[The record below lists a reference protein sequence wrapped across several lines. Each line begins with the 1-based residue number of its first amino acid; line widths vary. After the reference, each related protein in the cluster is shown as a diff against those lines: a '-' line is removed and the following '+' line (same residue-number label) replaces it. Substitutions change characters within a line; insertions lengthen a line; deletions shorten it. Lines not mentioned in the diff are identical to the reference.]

1 MSRSNGPASQA
12 GGWPPPGR
20 PLYAEQDPHTQPP
33 HGQSTQ
39 GQSHQSQV
47 PPTRPPRQGHIVQ
60 PQAPQGQP
68 YPGDPRQAPPP
79 AASAYPDPQG
89 YGGYDAAP
97 TGGGYAYPGAGEPA
111 QSYDPYAAAG
121 LAGQSAPV
129 SQHTAVPQHHTY
141 APQFDPYMPAQGYPA
156 PHPAGQSYGAQRA
169 PSQSVDAALS
179 QLGVARQRA
188 AAPGDFAVPPPATSD
203 YAAEPRGRGYDQW
216 QAPPA
221 GIDAHGYDLGGYQS
235 EPRTQPRHAAA
246 MEPPFAQPQ
255 PQAPRYV
262 PEPPPPA
269 GYGFEANA
277 PAPRYGEPA
286 PPFGSASQG
295 FEPQL
300 GLEAHG
306 GFAQP
311 HGQPVYDEYSDQ
323 AYAQS
328 LADGKDGGEYEHDGH
343 EEYEEEPPRRG
354 RMLYAAAAL
363 GLAIVVGGGLAFAY
377 QKFFRSSGTQTATPV
392 IKEKSGPSKIKPSEP
407 GGKQFAHRD
416 SKMMDRL
423 SSASTTGSTDSS
435 ASAANDAEGGTR
447 RVQTLVVTRDGSIAP
462 PPASQEPAGG
472 GGQSGQS
479 TINVPGLTVV
489 DGFGNRPQ
497 PRSAPASPPPQEPIV
512 VNPPSAPA
520 AKPIVVAKAAPA
532 APTAVDA
539 SDVAEPPA
547 KPVRP
552 AAAPAATKRPVPK
565 KIAAA
570 TPAPPA
576 RTGAGY
582 VAVLASVPVSSSS
595 RMDALKQFADLQQKY
610 GSALQGRMPDV
621 QEADLGQRGKY
632 HRLLAG
638 PPGSRDQANGVCA
651 QLKAAGY
658 PGCWILGY

>member
-1 MSRSNGPASQA
+1 MPQ
-12 GGWPPPGR
+12 
-20 PLYAEQDPHTQPP
+20 
-33 HGQSTQ
+33 
-39 GQSHQSQV
+39 
-47 PPTRPPRQGHIVQ
+47 TRPPRQGHIVQ
-60 PQAPQGQP
+60 PHSPQGQP
-68 YPGDPRQAPPP
+68 YTGDPRQAPL
-79 AASAYPDPQG
+79 AGQAYPDAAG
-89 YGGYDAAP
+89 YAGYDAPP

-111 QSYDPYAAAG
+111 QSYDPYAATG
-121 LAGQSAPV
+121 FPGHSAPMPQQAAAP
-129 SQHTAVPQHHTY
+129 QHSPASQHHTY
-141 APQFDPYMPAQGYPA
+141 APQFDPYVPAQGYPA
-156 PHPAGQSYGAQRA
+156 PQPPSQSFNPQRPPA
-169 PSQSVDAALS
+169 QSVDAALS
-179 QLGVARQRA
+179 QLGAARPRT
-188 AAPGDFAVPPPATSD
+188 AAPGDFPAPPPASAD
-203 YAAEPRGRGYDQW
+203 FGAEPRARGYDQW

-235 EPRTQPRHAAA
+235 EPRTQARHAAA
-246 MEPPFAQPQ
+246 VEPTFAQPQ
-255 PQAPRYV
+255 PQAQRYV
-262 PEPPPPA
+262 PEPPPPT
-269 GYGFEANA
+269 GYGFEPNTQ
-277 PAPRYGEPA
+277 APRYGEPN

-306 GFAQP
+306 GYDQTHSQP
-311 HGQPVYDEYSDQ
+311 IHGQPAYDEYSEQ
-323 AYAQS
+323 VYAQA
-328 LADGKDGGEYEHDGH
+328 LAEGKESVEYDNDSH

-435 ASAANDAEGGTR
+435 ASAANDAEGGSR
-447 RVQTLVVTRDGSIAP
+447 RVQTLVVTRDGSISP
-462 PPASQEPAGG
+462 PSASQEPASG
-472 GGQSGQS
+472 GGQSAQA

-497 PRSAPASPPPQEPIV
+497 PRSAPPAAASAPPPQQEPIV
-512 VNPPSAPA
+512 VSPPSAPA

-532 APTAVDA
+532 AATAVDA
-539 SDVAEPPA
+539 SEDADPPA

-552 AAAPAATKRPVPK
+552 AAAPTAPAAPKRLVPK

-570 TPAPPA
+570 SPAPPA

-582 VAVLASVPVSSSS
+582 VAVLASVPVSGSS

-610 GSALQGRMPDV
+610 GSALKGRMPDV

-658 PGCWILGY
+658 SGCWILSY